1 MKKYGNNRSYW
12 DSLGFLVLFQKK
24 PSKEG
29 EYVNKRNYC
38 NCYIFH
44 LEDKKIKII
53 KKEIKQNKKRWGRK
67 RKTKKKNKATPV

>member
-29 EYVNKRNYC
+29 EYVKKRNYC

-53 KKEIKQNKKRWGRK
+53 KK
-67 RKTKKKNKATPV
+67 